1 LRRFLIYLALFSI
14 IAIAADAQLERGTK
28 SGSLEEII
36 LVGADDWH
44 APVAATPLAIWS
56 EEGGVEARPLLI
68 MPREIGAGER
78 LGWIDQADLDRYGPT
93 SALHAM
99 AAANVSALV
108 IDAEGDLAKSLVEAA
123 QKEGIEAYVTATL
136 EVPEDSKAEITD
148 EDVLAAADK
157 DAAIGLL
164 AEMLAQERGAEGA
177 GKSGAAP
184 EKFEDLYPD
193 SAQIAVSSAGIVVA
207 DRLCP
212 VNPDARDRLFDGVE
226 EVIEDYGA
234 DGVILY
240 KFGFVDESYCLC
252 DVCKE
257 EFYNDTGVDLAR
269 AGSSS
274 YNRQLWS
281 RWKEEQVLEIVDEVR
296 NMTRDLGPVKLGV
309 AIGDP
314 FDRSEGYN
322 YAEIS
327 DYSDFMVVSPVAPA
341 DMKVAAEMAAA
352 PVYVRLSDDYVGYT
366 ISTQNVEGTVGYIED
381 LVEGG
386 AAGMVFEYDVVY
398 TPLWSELEPPS
409 PSVRWLF
416 DRLEGRTLGIGD
428 VFEDCDSNIEANDS
442 IELAVGI
449 ASKWERSPGVVM
461 VGDNYSA
468 GLTGAS
474 IASYLNWPIL
484 FVGDDLSN
492 STEDA
497 LVRLGATT
505 VVSLGPISK
514 EVLSRLSDLN
524 LTAIEGDDELLI
536 GEMRARGDEVES
548 VVLAN
553 SRDLSLLA
561 PKPESEIKRT
571 EIDDDLLL
579 EVERNPVEIPS
590 DSEGEIVRL
599 KVTLKN
605 QGEEELENLSL
616 TDLIQPARMVIWW
629 SSESGDFDL
638 VDPLTGDEPTAGGAF
653 LDGSLLNWTLD
664 SLGPSEFATLN
675 LEVMILHALDAGWT
689 QPLDG
694 GISVTYS
701 GIDEDGGEENGI
713 DEKDLDGNGIDENG
727 MVRGAEDRPFVNI
740 TYPSQTSPGWSEIS
754 WRVTR
759 VPHHVVLN
767 YYSPSGWMGSQTFE
781 DSSPEKI
788 STASVLFGVPGTWTF
803 NLEAWRGE
811 EDIDH
816 RTRNFTVDVRS
827 SASPINV
834 TAFSHTKIPKLSL
847 ISAEMAGARRGILV
861 DVAKDP
867 QYLDPAEVEEDL
879 QTLVDDLEI
888 SPKYLIV
895 VGGPGS
901 LPFIPTGG
909 RQEAGAFEFDINRE
923 YSIELDDDGYQD
935 VASGRM
941 IGLSVYDASQMAA
954 RTLAYD
960 RISGDWRGSALVIS
974 SPTDYPTW
982 PASPIPL
989 RIGEYLRAA
998 GLLAENL
1005 RWEEAT
1011 YQRVSSK
1018 MNSGENIVC
1027 FDYHGAEW
1035 GWQLSIWALMDQM
1048 MDEEQVKQL
1057 TLAPQ
1062 TTTTSACLT
1071 TKLNGRIIPYTD
1083 GIDLYIPTRLED
1095 SLALAFL
1102 KAGAVNYAGASA
1114 LSWIF
1119 VSDDYSGRMYQA
1131 LVFENATIGEAMMAA
1146 NNLYV
1151 SKIRATEGIE
1161 LKNIDESQ
1169 PWYVSVEDMLNQTVS
1184 IYNLFG
1190 DPAFRPTIPKTPD
1203 LPYEI
1208 EVSNSSESNATAE
1221 VSVSVKPTSEW
1232 STDWVY
1238 WIVEDTADG
1247 YLSLN
1252 APPALVGEVMLP
1264 EDAEEIVVKERGR
1277 AVWHGEEIVG
1287 GEKRV
1292 VWPVLSPAINES
1304 RTFAVEYRLV
1314 PGEVQVVNVSVG
1326 WTPFSLHLSPK
1337 DPSVAEAL
1345 DRKSYRSIFTLSAD
1359 GWNYTINDDHAFNVT
1374 ELKPGVGYVI
1384 DGEESFALEI
1394 PGKAVEL
1401 PYMVELVEGW
1411 NLVGVPINETVPLA
1425 NLTVRANHQRY
1436 SYSEAVEEGVVSALL
1451 WDYRDG
1457 RWAYLDKSEPMIPG
1471 EAYMMEAALD
1481 CELEF
1486 G

>member
-1 LRRFLIYLALFSI
+1 LRRFFIFLTLVSI

-28 SGSLEEII
+28 SESLEEII

-44 APVAATPLAIWS
+44 APVAATPLAVWS
-56 EEGGVEARPLLI
+56 EDDGVEARPLLI

-78 LGWIDQADLDRYGPT
+78 LGWIDQADLERYGPV
-93 SALHAM
+93 SSLHAM

-108 IDAEGDLAKSLVEAA
+108 IDAGGDLAKSLVEAA
-123 QKEGIEAYVTATL
+123 KKEGIEAYVTATL
-136 EVPEDSKAEITD
+136 EVPEDSEAKITD
-148 EDVLAAADK
+148 EDVMAAANK

-164 AEMLAQERGAEGA
+164 AEMLVQEGGAEGGA
-177 GKSGAAP
+177 RSGP
-184 EKFEDLYPD
+184 ISEVFQDLYPD

-212 VNPDARDRLFDGVE
+212 VDPDARDHLYDRVE
-226 EVIEDYGA
+226 EVIEDYDA
-234 DGVILY
+234 DGVVLY
-240 KFGFVDESYCLC
+240 KFGFLDENHCLC
-252 DVCKE
+252 AVCKE

-281 RWKEEQVLEIVDEVR
+281 RWKEDQVLEVVEEVR
-296 NMTRDLGPVKLGV
+296 NVTRDLGPVKLGV

-322 YAEIS
+322 YAAIS
-327 DYSDFMVVSPVAPA
+327 DHADFVVASPVAPA
-341 DMKVAAEMAAA
+341 DMKVAAEMAAG
-352 PVYVRLSDDYVGYT
+352 PVYVRLSDDYVEYT

-381 LVEGG
+381 LVDGG

-409 PSVRWLF
+409 TSVRWLF
-416 DRLEGRTLGIGD
+416 DRLEGRKLGIGD
-428 VFEDCDSNIEANDS
+428 VFWECDSTIAANDS
-442 IELAVGI
+442 IGLAAEI
-449 ASKWERSPGVVM
+449 ASKWERSPGAVV

-468 GLTGAS
+468 GLTGAAV
-474 IASYLNWPIL
+474 ASYLNWPIL

-505 VVSLGPISK
+505 VVSVGPIS
-514 EVLSRLSDLN
+514 EQVSSRFSDLN
-524 LTAIEGDDELLI
+524 LTVIEGDDEFLI
-536 GEMRARGDEVES
+536 GEMRSRGDEVES
-548 VVLAN
+548 VVLTN

-561 PKPESEIKRT
+561 PRPETELKRT
-571 EIDDDLLL
+571 KIDDDLIL
-579 EVERNPVEIPS
+579 EVETNPVAIPS

-605 QGEEELENLSL
+605 RGEEVLEDLAL
-616 TDLIQPARMVIWW
+616 TDLILPARMVIWW
-629 SSESGDFDL
+629 STASGDVEL
-638 VDPLTGDEPTAGGAF
+638 VDPLTGTEPTTDDAF
-653 LDGSLLNWTLD
+653 FDGSRLNWTLD

-675 LEVMILHALDAGWT
+675 LEVMLLHALDAGWT

-694 GISVTYS
+694 GVSVTYS
-701 GIDEDGGEENGI
+701 GIDEDGDENGIEENG
-713 DEKDLDGNGIDENG
+713 K
-727 MVRGAEDRPFVNI
+727 VRDAEDGPFVNI

-754 WRVTR
+754 WKVTR
-759 VPHHVVLN
+759 QPHHVVLN
-767 YYSPSGWMGSQTFE
+767 YYSPSGWMGSQAFG
-781 DSSPEKI
+781 DCSPDKI
-788 STASVLFGVPGTWTF
+788 CTNSVLFGRPGTWTF

-816 RTRNFTVDVRS
+816 RTGNFTVEVRS

-867 QYLDPAEVEEDL
+867 QHLDPSEVEDDL
-879 QTLVDDLEI
+879 QTLVDDLGI
-888 SPKYLIV
+888 SPEYLIV

-909 RQEAGAFEFDINRE
+909 RQVSGAFENDIYRE
-923 YSIELDDDGYQD
+923 YLIELDDDGYQD

-960 RISGDWRGSALVIS
+960 RVQGDWRDSALVIS
-974 SPTDYPTW
+974 SPADYPTW

-998 GLLAENL
+998 GLNAENL

-1018 MNSGENIVC
+1018 MNGGENIVY

-1035 GWQLSIWALMDQM
+1035 GWQLSLWALMDQV
-1048 MDEEQVKQL
+1048 MDEEQVRRL

-1062 TTTTSACLT
+1062 TTTTSACVTSKIKGQIL
-1071 TKLNGRIIPYTD
+1071 GYRD

-1095 SLALAFL
+1095 SMALAFL
-1102 KAGAVNYAGASA
+1102 NAGAVNYLGPSA
-1114 LSWIF
+1114 NSWIF
-1119 VSDDYSGRMYQA
+1119 VSEDHPGRMYQA
-1131 LVFENATIGEAMMAA
+1131 LVFENATIGEAMVAA
-1146 NNLYV
+1146 NNLYI
-1151 SKIRATEGIE
+1151 SKIRATDRIDLE
-1161 LKNIDESQ
+1161 KIDESQ
-1169 PWYVSVEDMLNQTVS
+1169 PWYVSVGDMLNQTVS
-1184 IYNLFG
+1184 INTLFG
-1190 DPAFRPTIPKTPD
+1190 DPAFRPTIPRTPE

-1208 EVSNSSESNATAE
+1208 EVSNSSESNGTAE
-1221 VSVSVKPTSEW
+1221 VSVSVNPTSEW
-1232 STDWVY
+1232 STDWTY
-1238 WIVEDTADG
+1238 WIVEDSSDG

-1252 APPALVGEVMLP
+1252 APAALVGEVMLP

-1304 RTFAVEYRLV
+1304 RTFTVEYRLV
-1314 PGEVQVVNVSVG
+1314 AGEVQVVNVSVG
-1326 WTPFSLHLSPK
+1326 WTPFSLHLDPK

-1345 DRKSYRSIFTLSAD
+1345 DRKSYRSIFTLSGD
-1359 GWNYTINDDHAFNVT
+1359 GWNYTIKDDHAFNVT
-1374 ELKPGVGYVI
+1374 ELEPGVGYVI
-1384 DGEESFALEI
+1384 DCEESFTLEI

-1401 PYMVELVEGW
+1401 PYMVELGEGW
-1411 NLVGVPINETVPLA
+1411 NLAGVPINETVPLA
-1425 NLTVRANHQRY
+1425 NLTVRANHKRY
-1436 SYSEAVEEGVVSALL
+1436 SYSEAVEEGIVSAFL
-1451 WDYRDG
+1451 WTYRDG
-1457 RWAYLDKSEPMIPG
+1457 RWVHLDKNEPMIPG
-1471 EAYMMEAALD
+1471 EAYMMEAALE
-1481 CELEF
+1481 CRLEF

>member
-1 LRRFLIYLALFSI
+1 MRRFLLILTLFSI
-14 IAIAADAQLERGTK
+14 FAIAADAQLERGTK
-28 SGSLEEII
+28 SDSLEEII

-44 APVAATPLAIWS
+44 DAVAATPLAIWS
-56 EEGGVEARPLLI
+56 KGDGVEARPFLI

-78 LGWIDQADLDRYGPT
+78 LGWIDQADLERYGST
-93 SALHAM
+93 SALHTM

-123 QKEGIEAYVTATL
+123 QKEGIKAYVTATL
-136 EVPEDSKAEITD
+136 EVPEDEVTEITD
-148 EDVLAAADK
+148 EDVLDTTDK
-157 DAAIGLL
+157 DAAIDLL
-164 AEMLAQERGAEGA
+164 AKMFAQEREAEGER
-177 GKSGAAP
+177 GSAAIP
-184 EKFEDLYPD
+184 EEYKDLYPD
-193 SAQIAVSSAGIVVA
+193 SAQVAVTTAGIVVA

-212 VNPDARDRLFDGVE
+212 VDPDARDHLYDRVE

-234 DGVILY
+234 DGVVLY
-240 KFGFVDESYCLC
+240 NFGFLDENYCFC

-274 YNRQLWS
+274 YNSQLWN
-281 RWKEEQVLEIVDEVR
+281 RWKEEQVLEIVEEVK
-296 NMTRDLGPVKLGV
+296 NMTIDLGPVKLGV

-327 DYSDFMVVSPVAPA
+327 EDADFVVISPVEPA
-341 DMKVAAEMAAA
+341 DMKVAAGMASS
-352 PVYVRLSDDYVGYT
+352 PVYVRLSDDYVEYT
-366 ISTQNVEGTVGYIED
+366 ISTQNVEGTVGYIEE
-381 LVEGG
+381 LVDGG

-409 PSVRWLF
+409 SSVRWLL
-416 DRLEGRTLGIGD
+416 DRLEGRKLGIGD
-428 VFEDCDSNIEANDS
+428 VFWNCDSNIAANDS
-442 IELAVGI
+442 VELAAEI
-449 ASKWERSPGVVM
+449 ASKWETSPGAVL

-468 GLTGAS
+468 ALTGAA

-497 LVRLGATT
+497 LDRLGATT
-505 VVSLGPISK
+505 VVSASPISE
-514 EVLSRLSDLN
+514 EVFSRLSELN
-524 LTAIEGDDELLI
+524 LTVIEGDNDLLI
-536 GEMRARGDEVES
+536 REMRSRGDDVES
-548 VVLAN
+548 VVLTN
-553 SRDLSLLA
+553 SRDLSLLD
-561 PKPESEIKRT
+561 PKPESEMKRT
-571 EIDDDLLL
+571 EIDDDLIL
-579 EVERNPVEIPS
+579 EVEMNPVDIPS

-605 QGEEELENLSL
+605 LGEEELENLAL
-616 TDLIQPARMVIWW
+616 TDLILPARMLIWW
-629 SSESGDFDL
+629 STAAGDVEL
-638 VDPLTGDEPTAGGAF
+638 VDPLTGTEPTANSAF
-653 LDGSLLNWTLD
+653 ADGSLLNWTLD
-664 SLGPSEFATLN
+664 SLGPTEFATLN
-675 LEVMILHALDAGWT
+675 LEVMVLHALDAGWT

-694 GISVTYS
+694 GMVVTYG
-701 GIDEDGGEENGI
+701 GIDEDGD
-713 DEKDLDGNGIDENG
+713 DEDGGDGNGIEGEISGID
-727 MVRGAEDRPFVNI
+727 DKPFVNI
-740 TYPSQTSPGWSEIS
+740 TYPSQASPGWGEIS
-754 WRVTR
+754 WEVTKE
-759 VPHHVVLN
+759 PHHVVLN
-767 YYSPSGWMGSQTFE
+767 YYSPSGWMNSQTIGGC
-781 DSSPEKI
+781 SPGTI
-788 STASVLFGVPGTWTF
+788 CTTTTLFGRPGTWTF

-811 EDIDH
+811 DDLDH
-816 RTRNFTVDVRS
+816 RTRNFTVEVGS
-827 SASPINV
+827 SANPINV

-861 DVAKDP
+861 DVATDP

-888 SPKYLIV
+888 SPEYLIV

-909 RQEAGAFEFDINRE
+909 RQEVGVFEFDVNRE

-941 IGLSVYDASQMAA
+941 IGLSVYDASQMAT

-960 RISGDWRGSALVIS
+960 KIEGDWRDSALVIS
-974 SPTDYPTW
+974 SPSDYPTW
-982 PASPIPL
+982 PESPIPL
-989 RIGEYLRAA
+989 RIGEYLRTA
-998 GLLAENL
+998 GLNAENL

-1018 MNSGENIVC
+1018 MNSGENIVY
-1027 FDYHGAEW
+1027 FDYHGAEY
-1035 GWQLSIWALMDQM
+1035 GWQLSLWSLLDIV

-1071 TKLNGRIIPYTD
+1071 AKLNGRAIPYTD
-1083 GIDLYIPTRLED
+1083 GIDLFIPMRLED
-1095 SLALAFL
+1095 SMALAFL
-1102 KAGAVNYAGASA
+1102 KAGAVNYVGASA
-1114 LSWIF
+1114 LSFIF
-1119 VSDDYSGRMYQA
+1119 GSDDHAGRMYQA
-1131 LVFENATIGEAMMAA
+1131 LVFENATIGEAVTAA
-1146 NNLYV
+1146 NNLYI
-1151 SKIRATEGIE
+1151 SKILAIEGIE
-1161 LKNIDESQ
+1161 FGEIDEYQ
-1169 PWYVSVEDMLNQTVS
+1169 TWGMPLEDMLNQTVS
-1184 IYNLFG
+1184 MCTLFG

-1221 VSVSVKPTSEW
+1221 VSVLVKPTSEW
-1232 STDWVY
+1232 STDWTY
-1238 WIVEDTADG
+1238 WIVVDTSDG
-1247 YLSLN
+1247 DLSLN
-1252 APPALVGEVMLP
+1252 APATLVGEVMLP

-1304 RTFAVEYRLV
+1304 RTFTVEYRLV
-1314 PGEVQVVNVSVG
+1314 PGEVQIVNVSVG
-1326 WTPFSLHLSPK
+1326 WTPFSLHLDPK
-1337 DPSVAEAL
+1337 NPSIDEAL
-1345 DRKSYRSIFTLSAD
+1345 NRKSYRAIFTLSED
-1359 GWNYTINDDHAFNVT
+1359 GWNYTIKDDHAFNVT

-1384 DGEESFALEI
+1384 DGDENFTLEI
-1394 PGKAVEL
+1394 PGKAVDL
-1401 PYMVELVEGW
+1401 PYMVELTEGW

-1425 NLTVRANHQRY
+1425 NLTVRANHKRY
-1436 SYSEAVEEGVVSALL
+1436 TYSEAVDEGIVSAFL
-1451 WDYRDG
+1451 WIYRDG
-1457 RWAYLDKSEPMIPG
+1457 DWVYLDKNEPMVPG

-1486 G
+1486 D

>member
-1 LRRFLIYLALFSI
+1 MRRFLLFLTLFLI
-14 IAIAADAQLERGTK
+14 FAIAADAQLERGTK
-28 SGSLEEII
+28 SDSLEEII

-44 APVAATPLAIWS
+44 DAVAATPLAIWS
-56 EEGGVEARPLLI
+56 EDDGVEARPFLI

-78 LGWIDQADLDRYGPT
+78 LGWIDQADLDRYGST
-93 SALHAM
+93 TALHAM

-108 IDAEGDLAKSLVEAA
+108 IDADGDLAKSLVEAA
-123 QKEGIEAYVTATL
+123 QKEGIDAYVTATL
-136 EVPEDSKAEITD
+136 EVPEDEVAEITD
-148 EDVLAAADK
+148 EDVLDATDK
-157 DAAIGLL
+157 DAAIDLL
-164 AEMLAQERGAEGA
+164 AKMFSQDREAEGA
-177 GKSGAAP
+177 GGSATIPDEYK
-184 EKFEDLYPD
+184 DLYPD
-193 SAQIAVSSAGIVVA
+193 TAQVAVTSAGIVVA

-212 VNPDARDRLFDGVE
+212 VDPDARDHLYDRVE

-234 DGVILY
+234 DGVVLY
-240 KFGFVDESYCLC
+240 NFGFLDENYCFC

-274 YNRQLWS
+274 YNRQLWNQ
-281 RWKEEQVLEIVDEVR
+281 WKEEQVLEIVEEVK
-296 NMTRDLGPVKLGV
+296 NMTSDLGPVKLGV

-327 DYSDFMVVSPVAPA
+327 EHADFMVTSPVAPA
-341 DMKVAAEMAAA
+341 DMEVAAGMASS
-352 PVYVRLSDDYVGYT
+352 PVYVRLSDDYVEYT

-381 LVEGG
+381 LIDEG

-409 PSVRWLF
+409 PSVRWLL

-428 VFEDCDSNIEANDS
+428 VFWDCDSNIAANDS
-442 IELAVGI
+442 IELAAEI
-449 ASKWERSPGVVM
+449 ALKWEGSPGAVL

-468 GLTGAS
+468 GLTGAA

-484 FVGDDLSN
+484 FVGADLSN

-497 LVRLGATT
+497 LDRLGATT
-505 VVSLGPISK
+505 VVSAGPIS
-514 EVLSRLSDLN
+514 EAIFSRLSDLN
-524 LTAIEGDDELLI
+524 LTVIEGDNDLLI
-536 GEMRARGDEVES
+536 REMRARGDDVES

-553 SRDLSLLA
+553 SRDLSLLD
-561 PKPESEIKRT
+561 PKPESELKRT
-571 EIDDDLLL
+571 EIDDDLIL
-579 EVERNPVEIPS
+579 EVETNPVEIPS

-605 QGEEELENLSL
+605 QGEEEFENLAL
-616 TDLIQPARMVIWW
+616 TDQILPARMVIWW
-629 SSESGDFDL
+629 STEAGDVEL
-638 VDPLTGDEPTAGGAF
+638 VDPLAGTEPTANSAF
-653 LDGSLLNWTLD
+653 VDGSFLNWTLD
-664 SLGPSEFATLN
+664 RLGPSEFATLN
-675 LEVMILHALDAGWT
+675 LEVMVLHALDAGWT

-701 GIDEDGGEENGI
+701 DIDEDDENGG
-713 DEKDLDGNGIDENG
+713 DGNGKDEDG
-727 MVRGAEDRPFVNI
+727 KTSGVDDKPFVNI
-740 TYPSQTSPGWSEIS
+740 TYPSQATPGWNEIS
-754 WRVTR
+754 WEVTR
-759 VPHHVVLN
+759 EPHHVVLN
-767 YYSPSGWMGSQTFE
+767 YYSPSGWMGSQTLGGC
-781 DSSPEKI
+781 SPE
-788 STASVLFGVPGTWTF
+788 TVCTTSVLFGRPGTWIF

-811 EDIDH
+811 DDLDH
-816 RTRNFTVDVRS
+816 RTRNFTVEVGS

-861 DVAKDP
+861 DVATDP
-867 QYLDPAEVEEDL
+867 QYLDPAEVEDDL

-909 RQEAGAFEFDINRE
+909 RQDFGAYENDIYRE

-935 VASGRM
+935 VAVGRM

-960 RISGDWRGSALVIS
+960 KISGDWRDSALVIS

-982 PASPIPL
+982 PESPIPL

-998 GLLAENL
+998 GLNAENL

-1018 MNSGENIVC
+1018 MNSGENIVY

-1035 GWQLSIWALMDQM
+1035 GWQLSLWALMDQV

-1071 TKLNGRIIPYTD
+1071 TKVKGRVIAYTD

-1095 SLALAFL
+1095 SMSLAFL
-1102 KAGAVNYAGASA
+1102 KAGAVDYVGASA
-1114 LSWIF
+1114 NSWIF
-1119 VSDDYSGRMYQA
+1119 VSDEHPGRMFQA

-1146 NNLYV
+1146 NNLYI
-1151 SKIRATEGIE
+1151 SKLQATDGIDLE
-1161 LKNIDESQ
+1161 DIDESQ
-1169 PWYVSVEDMLNQTVS
+1169 PWSISVEDMLNQTVS

-1208 EVSNSSESNATAE
+1208 EVSNLSESNVTDE
-1221 VSVSVKPTSEW
+1221 VSVSVTPTSEW
-1232 STDWVY
+1232 STDWLY
-1238 WIVEDTADG
+1238 WIVEDASDG

-1252 APPALVGEVMLP
+1252 APAALVGEVMLP

-1287 GEKRV
+1287 DETRV

-1304 RTFAVEYRLV
+1304 RTFTVEYKLI
-1314 PGEVQVVNVSVG
+1314 PEEVQVVNVSVG
-1326 WTPFSLHLSPK
+1326 WTPFSLHLNPK
-1337 DPSVAEAL
+1337 NPSIAEAL
-1345 DRKSYRSIFTLSAD
+1345 HRKNYRAIFTLSKD
-1359 GWNYTINDDHAFNVT
+1359 GWNYTIKDDHAFNVT

-1384 DGEESFALEI
+1384 DGDESFTLEI

-1425 NLTVRANHQRY
+1425 NLTVRANHKRY
-1436 SYSEAVEEGVVSALL
+1436 TYSEAVDEGIVSAFL
-1451 WDYRDG
+1451 WTYRDG
-1457 RWAYLDKSEPMIPG
+1457 GWVYLDKNEPMIPG
-1471 EAYMMEAALD
+1471 EAYMMESDLD

>member
-1 LRRFLIYLALFSI
+1 LRRFLIFLTLLSI

-28 SGSLEEII
+28 LGSLEEII

-44 APVAATPLAIWS
+44 APVAATPLAVWS
-56 EEGGVEARPLLI
+56 EENGVEARPLLI
-68 MPREIGAGER
+68 MPREIGAGDR
-78 LGWIDQADLDRYGPT
+78 LGWIDQADLERYGPT

-136 EVPEDSKAEITD
+136 EVPEDSEAKITD
-148 EDVLAAADK
+148 EDVMAAADK

-164 AEMLAQERGAEGA
+164 AEMLVQERGAEGA
-177 GKSGAAP
+177 ARSGPMP
-184 EKFEDLYPD
+184 EEFQDLYPD

-212 VNPDARDRLFDGVE
+212 VDPDARDHLYDRVE
-226 EVIEDYGA
+226 ELIEDYGA
-234 DGVILY
+234 DGVVLY
-240 KFGFVDESYCLC
+240 KFGFVDENHCLC

-274 YNRQLWS
+274 YNRQLWN
-281 RWKEEQVLEIVDEVR
+281 RWKEEQVLEVVEEVR
-296 NMTRDLGPVKLGV
+296 NMTSDLGPVKLGV

-327 DYSDFMVVSPVAPA
+327 DHADFMVTSPVAPA

-352 PVYVRLSDDYVGYT
+352 PVYARLSDDYVEYT
-366 ISTQNVEGTVGYIED
+366 ISTQNVEGTVGYIEK

-428 VFEDCDSNIEANDS
+428 VFWECDSNIAANDS
-442 IELAVGI
+442 IELAVEI
-449 ASKWERSPGVVM
+449 ASKWDRSPGAVV

-468 GLTGAS
+468 GLTGAA

-505 VVSLGPISK
+505 VVSAGPIS
-514 EVLSRLSDLN
+514 EQVSSRFSDLN
-524 LTAIEGDDELLI
+524 LTVIEGDNEFLI
-536 GEMRARGDEVES
+536 QEMRSRGDEVES
-548 VVLAN
+548 VVLTN

-561 PKPESEIKRT
+561 PKPESELKRT
-571 EIDDDLLL
+571 EIDNDLLL
-579 EVERNPVEIPS
+579 EVETNPVAIPS

-605 QGEEELENLSL
+605 RGKEEIEDLAL
-616 TDLIQPARMVIWW
+616 TDLILPARMVIWW
-629 SSESGDFDL
+629 STASGDVEL
-638 VDPLTGDEPTAGGAF
+638 VDPLTGTEPTADGAF
-653 LDGSLLNWTLD
+653 FDGSHLNWTLD

-675 LEVMILHALDAGWT
+675 LEVMVLHALDAGWT

-701 GIDEDGGEENGI
+701 GIDEDGDENGK
-713 DEKDLDGNGIDENG
+713 DEDGGDGNGIEENG
-727 MVRGAEDRPFVNI
+727 VVRGAEDRPFVNI
-740 TYPSQTSPGWSEIS
+740 TYPSQTTPGWSKIS
-754 WRVTR
+754 WKVTR
-759 VPHHVVLN
+759 QPHHVVLN
-767 YYSPSGWMGSQTFE
+767 YYSPTGWMGSQTFG
-781 DSSPEKI
+781 DCSPDKI
-788 STASVLFGVPGTWTF
+788 CTTTILFGRPGTWTF
-803 NLEAWRGE
+803 NLETWRGE

-888 SPKYLIV
+888 SPEYLIV

-909 RQEAGAFEFDINRE
+909 RQEAGVFEFDINRE

-960 RISGDWRGSALVIS
+960 RIGGDWRDSALVIS
-974 SPTDYPTW
+974 SPADYPTW

-998 GLLAENL
+998 GLQAENL

-1018 MNSGENIVC
+1018 MNSGENIVY

-1035 GWQLSIWALMDQM
+1035 GWQLSIWALMDQV

-1071 TKLNGRIIPYTD
+1071 TKLNGRMIPYTD
-1083 GIDLYIPTRLED
+1083 GIDLFIPARLED
-1095 SLALAFL
+1095 SMALAFP
-1102 KAGAVNYAGASA
+1102 KAGAVNYVGASA
-1114 LSWIF
+1114 LSFIF
-1119 VSDDYSGRMYQA
+1119 GSDDHAGRMYQA
-1131 LVFENATIGEAMMAA
+1131 LVFENATIGEAMTAA
-1146 NNLYV
+1146 NNLYI

-1161 LKNIDESQ
+1161 FGEIDGTQ
-1169 PWYVSVEDMLNQTVS
+1169 IWGISVEDMLNQTVS

-1208 EVSNSSESNATAE
+1208 DVSNSSESNATDE
-1221 VSVSVKPTSEW
+1221 VSVSIKPTSEW
-1232 STDWVY
+1232 STDWTY
-1238 WIVEDTADG
+1238 WIVEDSSDG

-1264 EDAEEIVVKERGR
+1264 EDAEEVVVKERGR

-1304 RTFAVEYRLV
+1304 RTFSVEYRLV

-1326 WTPFSLHLSPK
+1326 WTPFTLHLSPK
-1337 DPSVAEAL
+1337 DPSVAKAL
-1345 DRKSYRSIFTLSAD
+1345 DRKSYRSIFTFSGD
-1359 GWNYTINDDHAFNVT
+1359 GWNYTIKDDHAFNVT
-1374 ELKPGVGYVI
+1374 ELEPGVGYVI
-1384 DGEESFALEI
+1384 DGEESFTLEI

-1401 PYMVELVEGW
+1401 PYMVELGEGW

-1425 NLTVRANHQRY
+1425 NLTVRANHRRY
-1436 SYSEAVEEGVVSALL
+1436 SYSEAVEEGIVSAFL
-1451 WDYRDG
+1451 WTYRDG
-1457 RWAYLDKSEPMIPG
+1457 RWVHLDKNEPMIPG
-1471 EAYMMEAALD
+1471 EAYMMEAAVE
-1481 CELEF
+1481 CRLEF